1 MLYMKVSLMDEYRPS
16 VRLVACNCEDAP
28 APGIPQSVLPLDHA
42 DRIVRIEHS
51 GALLAVLC
59 CRAAQRLRSISPL
72 IVPAEEKVPWC
83 NAHERISA
91 ILNQAADK
99 NGGAASACA
108 CAFSFV
114 LL

>member
-1 MLYMKVSLMDEYRPS
+1 MLYMKISLMDEYRPS

-28 APGIPQSVLPLDHA
+28 APGIPQSAFLPIIQP

-91 ILNQAADK
+91 IPNQLADK
-99 NGGAASACA
+99 NSGA
-108 CAFSFV
+108 
-114 LL
+114 